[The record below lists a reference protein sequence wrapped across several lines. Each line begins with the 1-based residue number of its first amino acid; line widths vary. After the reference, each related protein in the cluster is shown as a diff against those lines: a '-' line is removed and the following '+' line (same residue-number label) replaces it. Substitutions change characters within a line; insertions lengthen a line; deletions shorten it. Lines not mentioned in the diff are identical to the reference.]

1 MNATTERDREGEC
14 NMENIASVPV
24 SIRPHIGTRK
34 MRRELCLLNLKRRE
48 AWICGGSSG
57 PIWQRLREGDTAQEI
72 AASFSAKYKVPAEK
86 VQADVLQFIEHLWK
100 RQIIDLPGREHI
112 SDDERAGMVTE
123 EAHNKTT
130 KMYETAIAAEVL
142 ITCIFDLL
150 IPCNLRCRHCYLDF
164 SETDIMP
171 FDEVCSYLDQL
182 ADHGC
187 PEITL
192 TGGEIFLRK
201 DLIDILAYAE
211 SKGFLI
217 DLLTNGNYITKEMA
231 ERLGKHYIQT
241 VQISLYGTT
250 APIHEAITKKE
261 GTYKK
266 STDAAR
272 YLIEQGIPVRFGYFI
287 QQDNFEDAFRFADF
301 ARAMGA
307 EYNFDTK
314 LVPNRNGSKELLR
327 YGVTLQ
333 QQAELY
339 RSNLLSHQTKF
350 FCTAALSKARITA
363 RGDVYPC
370 ELINTVSVGNLKRQ
384 TFAEIWGSQRR
395 ARLREEILGY
405 KPNRCGSCTHT
416 SECEP
421 CAAMRGF
428 NQEGHIEAPVSEAC
442 LLTTASILSKGK
454 ELDPASPFR
463 QFTDDCVQNIMSGE
477 ISPVQ
482 NTPLVQIMRLRA
494 GGA

>member
-1 MNATTERDREGEC
+1 MPLAPEWRTCKMN
-14 NMENIASVPV
+14 NIASVPV
-24 SIRPHIGTRK
+24 SVRPYIGV
-34 MRRELCLLNLKRRE
+34 RRMGKELCLLNLKQRE
-48 AWICGGSSG
+48 AWICGGSSRL
-57 PIWQRLREGDTAQEI
+57 IWQKLREGETAQEI
-72 AASFSAKYKVPAEK
+72 AASISARYNVAAEK
-86 VQADVLQFIEHLWK
+86 VQADVLQFMEHLWK
-100 RQIIDLPGREHI
+100 RQIIDLPGRDHI
-112 SDDERAGMVTE
+112 SDDERAALVKE

-130 KMYETAIAAEVL
+130 KMYEAAIAAEVL

-171 FDEVCSYLDQL
+171 FRDVCRYLDQL

-187 PEITL
+187 PEITF

-201 DLIDILAYAE
+201 DLIDIIAYAE

-217 DLLTNGNYITKEMA
+217 DLLTNGNFITKQMA
-231 ERLGKHYIQT
+231 EELGRHYIQT
-241 VQISLYGTT
+241 IQISLYGTT

-272 YLIEQGIPVRFGYFI
+272 YLVEQGIPVRFAYFI

-301 ARAMGA
+301 ARSMGA

-314 LVPNRNGSKELLR
+314 LVPNRNGSRDLLR
-327 YGVTLQ
+327 HGVTLQ

-339 RSNLLSHQTKF
+339 KSNLLSHQTEF

-370 ELINTVSVGNLKRQ
+370 ELINTVTVGNLKQQ
-384 TFAEIWGSQRR
+384 TFAEIWESQRR
-395 ARLREEILGY
+395 VKLRQDILGY

-428 NQEGHIEAPVSEAC
+428 NQDGHMEAPVSEAC
-442 LLTTASILSKGK
+442 LLTTASMLSKGK

-463 QFTDDCVQNIMSGE
+463 QFTGDCVQTIMSGE
-477 ISPVQ
+477 VGALP